1 MTTAIN
7 LSGSLIA
14 GPLGS
19 SDCGFPATVDNI
31 PITTSPT
38 QKAVAESIRLA
49 RSLNS
54 PSPTFVTLEGVGPT
68 STIVKGVFLYLRA
81 QTKINIRV
89 STKADSGP
97 DVVSVIPVQ
106 GTVIMEFPDANYLT
120 LLEASG
126 VSQIEYLVGGGT

>member
-7 LSGSLIA
+7 LSGTLIA
-14 GPLGS
+14 GPLGA
-19 SDCGFPATVDNI
+19 SDCGFPASVDSI

-38 QKAVAESIRLA
+38 QKAVAETFRTG

-54 PSPTFVTLEGVGPT
+54 PSPTYVTLEGVGPA
-68 STIVKGVFLYLRA
+68 STLTKGFFLYLRA
-81 QTKINIRV
+81 QTKINVRI

-97 DVVSVIPVQ
+97 DVVSVLFVQ
-106 GTVIMEFPDANYLT
+106 GTLILEFPDANYLT

-126 VSQIEYLVGGGT
+126 VSQIEYLVGGS